1 MIKGHNRG
9 CGVQCNCC
17 DPEIIGRNCWCALP
31 AKYTNQLSVALGQVR
46 PDFRNP
52 AAGLIEKSR
61 QLSEILLS
69 ATAKNK
75 RCMQFPEHHG
85 RYDYDISFLEKM
97 CDSRITAHEGSVS
110 VRIEANLV

>member
-9 CGVQCNCC
+9 CGVQRNCC
-17 DPEIIGRNCWCALP
+17 DPEIIGRNWCPLP
-31 AKYTNQLSVALGQVR
+31 AKYTNQLSVALGQLR
-46 PDFRNP
+46 PNSRNP

-61 QLSEILLS
+61 QLSELLLS
-69 ATAKNK
+69 ASAKNK
-75 RCMQFPEHHG
+75 PCVEFPEHHG
-85 RYDYDISFLEKM
+85 RYDDDISFLEKV